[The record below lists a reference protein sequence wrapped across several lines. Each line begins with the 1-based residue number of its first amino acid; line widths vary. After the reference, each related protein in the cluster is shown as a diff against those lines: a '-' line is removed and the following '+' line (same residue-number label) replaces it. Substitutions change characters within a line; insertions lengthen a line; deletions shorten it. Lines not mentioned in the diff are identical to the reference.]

1 MSRSSR
7 SRLIDAIQGLVDLE
21 YQAALAV
28 ARAQFDA
35 KFLFLG
41 GAIQRIREIRGFVLH
56 VDHRAV
62 HLFHQFAPPLP
73 QDLAEVIQLRRAHV
87 LLVRRRF
94 VGRDFPRRCRHGA
107 HRGSFRVSPAPAGL
121 LLCSGIAVHSSYAT
135 GAPAKGVS
143 SSGRVSYQNE
153 HGLTMGESSA
163 NGFPTSSDAAGRTLA
178 ARVADI
184 APFQVAQVFERAR
197 QLERA
202 GRRIVHW
209 ELGEPDFP
217 SAPTVVAAGKAA
229 LDAGHTGYTE
239 TLGLPLLRQAIAERY
254 PAKVD
259 AGRVAVTT
267 GASAALNLLAQTLI
281 DPGDDVLLA
290 DPGYPCNQGFVRAAG
305 GVPKRVPVDAGTAFR
320 LTLPALRA
328 AWTPRTKVV
337 LLASP
342 ANPTGA
348 LLAANEIRAIVEF
361 AAAAGA
367 VVVMDEIYQGLVY
380 DERDPD
386 PFARTAVGLDDRVFV
401 VNSFSKYFGMT
412 GWRLGWLVAP
422 PWAMDAIDRCAQNL
436 YLAPPRSRST
446 RRWPPSSRRRWR
458 YTRRAA
464 GCWPVAGTSSWAAWT
479 RLLCPWRTAHK
490 ARSTF
495 TRTSPPPACRCKPS
509 AAGCSKSSGVAA
521 APGTDFGSHRAEAH
535 VRFAFTVGRSRY
547 SARPRTS
554 RRRLS
559 SDDRQAAVERGQALG
574 PAARVPPLGVPSRRQ
589 GG

>member
-1 MSRSSR
+1 
-7 SRLIDAIQGLVDLE
+7 
-21 YQAALAV
+21 
-28 ARAQFDA
+28 
-35 KFLFLG
+35 
-41 GAIQRIREIRGFVLH
+41 
-56 VDHRAV
+56 
-62 HLFHQFAPPLP
+62 
-73 QDLAEVIQLRRAHV
+73 
-87 LLVRRRF
+87 
-94 VGRDFPRRCRHGA
+94 
-107 HRGSFRVSPAPAGL
+107 
-121 LLCSGIAVHSSYAT
+121 
-135 GAPAKGVS
+135 
-143 SSGRVSYQNE
+143 
-153 HGLTMGESSA
+153 MGESSA
-163 NGFPTSSDAAGRTLA
+163 NGSPTSADAAGGALA

-184 APFQVAQVFERAR
+184 APFQVARVFERAR

-254 PAKVD
+254 PAAVD

-305 GVPKRVPVDAGTAFR
+305 GVPKRVPVDARSAFR

-386 PFARTAVGLDDRVFV
+386 PFARTALGLDDRVFV

-436 YLAPPRSRST
+436 YLAPPTVSQHAALAALEPPALAVHEA
-446 RRWPPSSRRRWR
+446 RRQVLARRRDIFLR
-458 YTRRAA
+458 GMDALA
-464 GCWPVAGTSSWAAWT
+464 LPVAHRPQGAFYIYADISATGLPAQAFCG
-479 RLLCPWRTAHK
+479 RLLEE
-490 ARSTF
+490 F
-495 TRTSPPPACRCKPS
+495 
-509 AAGCSKSSGVAA
+509 GVAA

-535 VRFAFTVGRSRY
+535 VRFAFTVDEADIRRGLERLGAACRAMIGS
-547 SARPRTS
+547 PR
-554 RRRLS
+554 
-559 SDDRQAAVERGQALG
+559 
-574 PAARVPPLGVPSRRQ
+574 
-589 GG
+589 